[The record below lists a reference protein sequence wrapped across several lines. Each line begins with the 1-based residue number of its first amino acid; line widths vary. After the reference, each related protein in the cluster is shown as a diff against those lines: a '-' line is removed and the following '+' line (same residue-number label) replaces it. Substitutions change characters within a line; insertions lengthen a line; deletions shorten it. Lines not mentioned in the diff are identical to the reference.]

1 MIAEVAVIYTAFYIA
16 LSPSYANGNCP
27 VQENGTTVVLPYMYK
42 GISSANS
49 EETAIK
55 YAIQTFQAR
64 YKYRIVGNFRMVL
77 IFT

>member
-16 LSPSYANGNCP
+16 LSPSYVNGNCP

-64 YKYRIVGNFRMVL
+64 YKYRIAGNFHMVL